1 MARVPMWRRYLRFWG
16 SDLCADVDAE
26 LEGHLDMLVEHYA
39 AEGMPAAD
47 AWARARRRF
56 GDMRRVRTECLRVD
70 ETWETE
76 KRWRGRVK
84 ALVQD
89 LRFGARMLAKSRG
102 FTAVAVLSLAL
113 GIGLNTAVFSVVDAM
128 VFRPL
133 PYGDPDRLVVLT
145 LTDRQTADTW
155 SYPQVPQYL
164 SWKRHADVFEEIAS
178 PVETRRFDV
187 ASEGRP
193 TERLQGARVSPNLFT
208 TLGVEPLLGRDF
220 LPDDEALGSEEVVI
234 LSHGLWRR
242 RFGADPSVIGETL
255 WLDRNP
261 ATIVGVLPSGS
272 SPAMG
277 VTPQFWVPARLTP
290 ADDQTFVVVTARL
303 APGVTLEQA
312 QAAMD
317 TVVAQHADAV
327 PAAREGW
334 GVRLVPLHEHFTRNL
349 RHTLF
354 TLWGAVG
361 FVLLI
366 ACANVAGVLLARA
379 SARTQEVATRLA
391 LGASRWRVARL
402 FLVEGVLLAL
412 VGGALGALLAYGGL
426 HLIRLLNP
434 DANPFISIFP
444 RLNDASLN
452 GRVLGYTL
460 LVSLLT
466 ALLFSVAPALTGS
479 TPDRTG
485 SRKDAGRGAMA
496 GAERLRLRSALVVA
510 QIALALVLLSGAG
523 LLVNTMRYLAQVDPG
538 FDAERLLTFR
548 LELAEARYLQD
559 AAIAGEPQTLLS
571 PRLDAFHARVLRR
584 LETLS
589 GVESAAAID
598 ILPLSHT
605 GAKRILAI
613 DGYPAPAP
621 GEEIRREDVDEWVRP
636 TYRAVGGDYFDV
648 MGIRLLQGRAF
659 TAQDAAEAPWVV
671 VINRAMA
678 ETYWPDKNPI
688 GKQLTVVRGVWGG
701 PAPGRAAVHAAAGSR
716 WAGPGETQR
725 PTVPESAHR
734 VQPPRGGCA
743 PGGRAR
749 QFHSAGALTGWDAHG
764 RRRRRRNLGGQ
775 SLRRHQHPARGPVRT
790 VAGLVRGRQPDR
802 VLFLP
807 R

>member
-1 MARVPMWRRYLRFWG
+1 
-16 SDLCADVDAE
+16 
-26 LEGHLDMLVEHYA
+26 
-39 AEGMPAAD
+39 
-47 AWARARRRF
+47 
-56 GDMRRVRTECLRVD
+56 MRRVRTECLRVD

-636 TYRAVGGDYFDV
+636 TYRAVGGGLFRRHGHPALTGARVHRPGCGRGPVGRRHQPGHGRDILAGQESDRQAADGGARRVGWARTGARGSSRCGGFP
-648 MGIRLLQGRAF
+648 MGRSRRNPEAYRSRVSSPCSTAKGRLCAWW
-659 TAQDAAEAPWVV
+659 AS
-671 VINRAMA
+671 
-678 ETYWPDKNPI
+678 
-688 GKQLTVVRGVWGG
+688 
-701 PAPGRAAVHAAAGSR
+701 PAISLSR
-716 WAGPGETQR
+716 C
-725 PTVPESAHR
+725 SHR
-734 VQPPRGGCA
+734 M
-743 PGGRAR
+743 GRAR
-749 QFHSAGALTGWDAHG
+749 PSSKTAKSGWSISPTTPASSSRTGSHSRRPGQRTAARSRSFPSAMTTVVCTASRPTDRALKNWCTGT
-764 RRRRRRNLGGQ
+764 R
-775 SLRRHQHPARGPVRT
+775 SARSWI
-790 VAGLVRGRQPDR
+790 
-802 VLFLP
+802 
-807 R
+807 